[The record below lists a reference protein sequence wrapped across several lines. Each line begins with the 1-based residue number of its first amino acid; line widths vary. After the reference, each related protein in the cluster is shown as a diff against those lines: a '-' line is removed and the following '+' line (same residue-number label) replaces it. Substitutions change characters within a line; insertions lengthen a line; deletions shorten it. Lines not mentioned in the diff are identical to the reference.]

1 MLGDFRLAGFEGQ
14 LGQVE
19 ALLGDLLLRLLVED
33 RVLADGGVG
42 VLVDG
47 LNLERGRSWS

>member
-19 ALLGDLLLRLLVED
+19 ALLGDLLLRLLVEGRILTD
-33 RVLADGGVG
+33 AGVS

-47 LNLERGRSWS
+47 LNL